1 MSSHKHHHHSVNGA
15 SGTNGNA
22 GSGLIRPW
30 SPSFNPG
37 NTSFTTLDGRPV
49 DWNGGWAGFAGEAA
63 GSQQAP
69 PPLTSKQGGE
79 SITYLPYPELTCLHC
94 LGSNP
99 PGKLGYVVSYLPV
112 IPAGSKGVSNP
123 VENQTPVSNKVNGH
137 ANANGNSQADLEGS
151 ETSHDEGGDSHLELP
166 VRSRAPSQSSLL
178 AARTGREA
186 FRSDQRERRARS
198 RAEERAQDIA
208 RGRQIEREE
217 QAERA
222 RSSSVSW
229 ELAGVGKQ
237 YVPDGEEEDNV
248 IE

>member
-1 MSSHKHHHHSVNGA
+1 MSSHKHHHHSNGA
-15 SGTNGNA
+15 SADA
-22 GSGLIRPW
+22 GSGLVRPW

-49 DWNGGWAGFAGEAA
+49 DWNSGWAGLAGEAA
-63 GSQQAP
+63 GTQQAP
-69 PPLTSKQGGE
+69 PPLASKQGSE
-79 SITYLPYPELTCLHC
+79 TITYLPYPELTCLHC

-123 VENQTPVSNKVNGH
+123 VENQTPVANKVNGH
-137 ANANGNSQADLEGS
+137 SKADQEGS
-151 ETSHDEGGDSHLELP
+151 ETSHDEGGDAHIELP